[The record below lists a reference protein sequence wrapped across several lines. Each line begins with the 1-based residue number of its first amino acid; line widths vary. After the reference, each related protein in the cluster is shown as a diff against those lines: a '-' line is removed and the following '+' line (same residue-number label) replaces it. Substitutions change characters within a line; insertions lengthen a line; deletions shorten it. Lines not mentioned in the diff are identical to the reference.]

1 MLITSESLRGNH
13 VKGGLQRL
21 RRVARDDPG
30 IQIDSGIL
38 PQVNQALT
46 IISDLYEIA
55 PHCIEF
61 KRLSME
67 NNRSNYKSLK

>member
-1 MLITSESLRGNH
+1 MLKEDCKDCEELPGMILES
-13 VKGGLQRL
+13 K
-21 RRVARDDPG
+21 
-30 IQIDSGIL
+30 IDSGIL

-67 NNRSNYKSLK
+67 IYNYTL